1 MGTVYII
8 EILKVY
14 SVNKVPKP
22 SLVHA
27 GCLPMMKTRRT
38 VVGGLTDAAG
48 LTSACQGE
56 EARTAF

>member
-27 GCLPMMKTRRT
+27 GCLPQMKTRT
-38 VVGGLTDAAG
+38 GVGGLTDAAG